1 MHLAEYFFVLRYQPY
16 ERIYGNVLWTFL
28 GVTTRVQ
35 FFIFYFI
42 RLWGVI
48 SEIMVGEG
56 SCPTPGA
63 SRPRPWG
70 KKPREKGEGIMNI
83 PKMKI
88 WSSIRRLT
96 VFCIFS
102 QSPNQKFRVITARAP
117 NLTSGKV
124 FASAGAFGVN

>member
-1 MHLAEYFFVLRYQPY
+1 M
-16 ERIYGNVLWTFL
+16 TFL
-28 GVTTRVQ
+28 GVATRVQ

-70 KKPREKGEGIMNI
+70 KKPREKGEGITMNV
-83 PKMKI
+83 PKTKF

-102 QSPNQKFRVITARAP
+102 QSLNQKFLVITARAP
-117 NLTSGKV
+117 NLMSGKV
-124 FASAGAFGVN
+124 IASAEAFGVN